1 MHKPSRLLLYQ
12 PNTFVILA
20 KAGIQLHAQDF
31 SGHAS
36 FNSKWIPACAGM
48 TE

>member
-31 SGHAS
+31 WGMPVLIQNG
-36 FNSKWIPACAGM
+36 FPPAR
-48 TE
+48 E